1 MIELV
6 PVLLVDK
13 VWPQLQPYMVKAC
26 VKGGGQYTEG
36 WLHTVCRKGEAYLV
50 VDYEGTEIK
59 AGVVCQ
65 EQNWSGR
72 IVLNLLACGG
82 KKYDR
87 KAFSDFARETLG
99 FERVVFE
106 GAEGWQRTPG
116 VRIVRYIYEMD
127 LNHER

>member
-26 VKGGGQYTEG
+26 KKGGGQYTEG
-36 WLHTVCRKGEAYLV
+36 WLHTVCRRGEAYLV

-72 IVLNLLACGG
+72 VVLNLLACGG

-87 KAFSDFARETLG
+87 KAFTSFAKETLG
-99 FERVVFE
+99 FDRVVYE
-106 GAEGWQRTPG
+106 GRPGWGRTPG
-116 VRIVRYIYEMD
+116 VRVVRHVYEME
-127 LNHER
+127 L

>member
-72 IVLNLLACGG
+72 VVLNLLACGG
-82 KKYDR
+82 KKYDSG
-87 KAFSDFARETLG
+87 AFIAFARETFKVDG
-99 FERVVFE
+99 VVF
-106 GAEGWQRTPG
+106 GGRPGWGRLKG
-116 VRIVRYIYEMD
+116 VRIMYSTYEMD
-127 LNHER
+127 LNDAG